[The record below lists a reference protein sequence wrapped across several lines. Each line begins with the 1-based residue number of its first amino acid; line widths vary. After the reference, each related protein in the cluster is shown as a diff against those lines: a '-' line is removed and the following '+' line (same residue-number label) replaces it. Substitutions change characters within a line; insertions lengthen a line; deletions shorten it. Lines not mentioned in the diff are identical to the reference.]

1 MAYIKKHAKTSVEN
15 EELENT
21 AAVVQPVKP
30 RAIRKKVVKVEAVAA
45 ENQDNVEP
53 NVTDKDESN
62 VQQESMENNN
72 FEQKSI
78 SRPHDILYISKLS
91 SLTFEELLEFAE
103 TYGIKKDTSNNIR
116 RQELMHA
123 ILKAQ
128 ISMEGKIVAE
138 GTLETL
144 QDGFGFLRSKN
155 SYYLVGPDDIY
166 ISPAQIRL
174 FGLRTGDIITGEVR
188 PPKDNVGEKFFAL
201 LRIESV
207 NGEEPNNLYK
217 RPHFDKL
224 TPIFPNERI
233 DLEFA
238 PNKISTR
245 IINLVSPIGKGQRG
259 LIVAPPKAGKTMM
272 LQEIANAICKNY
284 PDIKLFIL
292 LIDER
297 PEEVTDMKRQVP
309 EAEVIASTFD
319 ETPDKHCQVSEMVL
333 EKAKR
338 LVENKHDVVII
349 LDSITRLSR
358 AYNLVVPASGK
369 VLTGGVDSNAL
380 HKPKRFFGAARN
392 IEEGG
397 SLTIIASALV
407 DTGSK
412 MDDYI
417 YEEFKGTGNMELH
430 LDRRLANRRL
440 FPAIDIDSSSTRR
453 EDLLLTPEEMSKMW
467 ALRKFMQSQGIDE
480 DEIIET
486 VVDKM
491 NSTKD
496 NAEFLKLLNS

>member
-1 MAYIKKHAKTSVEN
+1 MPFPTKKRVKVSNEN
-15 EELENT
+15 EEIET
-21 AAVVQPVKP
+21 APAQV
-30 RAIRKKVVKVEAVAA
+30 KKVVRKRVIKQVVA
-45 ENQDNVEP
+45 
-53 NVTDKDESN
+53 ESN
-62 VQQESMENNN
+62 EENTNNSEIIQEKEELDKEIETND
-72 FEQKSI
+72 EVKEVK
-78 SRPHDILYISKLS
+78 RPHDVLYITKLS
-91 SLTFEELLEFAE
+91 CLTFEELLEFAE
-103 TYGIKKDTSNNIR
+103 SYGIKKDANNNIR

-128 ISMEGKIVAE
+128 IAMEGKIVAE

-144 QDGFGFLRSKN
+144 QDGFGFLRSQN
-155 SYYLVGPDDIY
+155 SNYLVGPDDIY

-174 FGLRTGDIITGEVR
+174 FGLRTGDIIRGEVR
-188 PPKDNVGEKFFAL
+188 PPKDNAGEKFFAL

-309 EAEVIASTFD
+309 EAEVVASTFD

-430 LDRRLANRRL
+430 LDRKLANRRL

-453 EDLLLTPEEMSKMW
+453 EDLLLTEEEKNKMW
-467 ALRKFMQSQGIDE
+467 ALRKYMQSQGIDE
-480 DEIIET
+480 DQLIET
-486 VVDKM
+486 VIDKM

>member
-1 MAYIKKHAKTSVEN
+1 MPFPTKKSVKTLSEN
-15 EELENT
+15 EELD
-21 AAVVQPVKP
+21 APQVVKIKSV
-30 RAIRKKVVKVEAVAA
+30 RKKVVKQVAA
-45 ENQDNVEP
+45 ASETNNDEIQSN
-53 NVTDKDESN
+53 KDESIKD
-62 VQQESMENNN
+62 ELKNNREVETSEDTN
-72 FEQKSI
+72 KKI
-78 SRPHDILYISKLS
+78 NRPHDILYISKLS

-123 ILKAQ
+123 ILRAQ

-155 SYYLVGPDDIY
+155 SNYLVGPDDIY

-174 FGLRTGDIITGEVR
+174 FGLRTGDLITGEVR
-188 PPKDNVGEKFFAL
+188 PPKDNAGEKFFAL
-201 LRIESV
+201 LRIETV

-233 DLEFA
+233 NLEFA

-430 LDRRLANRRL
+430 LDRKLANRRL

-453 EDLLLTPEEMSKMW
+453 EDLLLTEEEKTKMW

-480 DEIIET
+480 DQLIET

-491 NSTKD
+491 NSTRD

>member
-1 MAYIKKHAKTSVEN
+1 MASIKKHAKTSVEN
-15 EELENT
+15 EELENSA
-21 AAVVQPVKP
+21 AAVQQPVKH
-30 RAIRKKVVKVEAVAA
+30 RAIRKKVVKLDANT
-45 ENQDNVEP
+45 ENN
-53 NVTDKDESN
+53 TESN
-62 VQQESMENNN
+62 TSDKEELNVQKDTIENDKVIN
-72 FEQKSI
+72 
-78 SRPHDILYISKLS
+78 RPHDILYISKLS

-103 TYGIKKDTSNNIR
+103 SYGIKKDTNNNIR
-116 RQELMHA
+116 RQELMHS
-123 ILKAQ
+123 ILRAQ

-155 SYYLVGPDDIY
+155 SNYLVGPDDIY

-174 FGLRTGDIITGEVR
+174 FGLRTGDVITGEVR
-188 PPKDNVGEKFFAL
+188 PPKDNAGEKFFAL

-217 RPHFDKL
+217 RPLFDKL

-284 PDIKLFIL
+284 PNIKLFIL

-319 ETPDKHCQVSEMVL
+319 ELPERHCQVSEMVL

-380 HKPKRFFGAARN
+380 HKPKKFFGAARN

-430 LDRRLANRRL
+430 LERKFANRRI

-453 EDLLLTPEEMSKMW
+453 DDLLLNDEELAKMNL
-467 ALRKFMQSQGIDE
+467 LRSAYGQSINIDE
-480 DEIIET
+480 YEFIEKDEKKNE
-486 VVDKM
+486 KYY
-491 NSTKD
+491 
-496 NAEFLKLLNS
+496 

>member
-1 MAYIKKHAKTSVEN
+1 MPFPTKKRVKVSNENN
-15 EELENT
+15 EEIET
-21 AAVVQPVKP
+21 APVQV
-30 RAIRKKVVKVEAVAA
+30 KKVVRKRVIKQVVADSNE
-45 ENQDNVEP
+45 ENTNNSEIVQEKYEL
-53 NVTDKDESN
+53 DKEI
-62 VQQESMENNN
+62 ENND
-72 FEQKSI
+72 EVKEVK
-78 SRPHDILYISKLS
+78 RPHDVLYITKLS
-91 SLTFEELLEFAE
+91 CLTFEELLEFAE
-103 TYGIKKDTSNNIR
+103 SYGIKKDANNNIR

-128 ISMEGKIVAE
+128 IAMEGKIVAE

-144 QDGFGFLRSKN
+144 QDGFGFLRSQN
-155 SYYLVGPDDIY
+155 SNYLVGPDDIY

-174 FGLRTGDIITGEVR
+174 FGLRTGDIIRGEVR
-188 PPKDNVGEKFFAL
+188 PPKDNAGEKFFAL
-201 LRIESV
+201 LRIETV

-233 DLEFA
+233 DLEFL

-309 EAEVIASTFD
+309 EAEVVASTFD

-430 LDRRLANRRL
+430 LDRKLANRRL

-453 EDLLLTPEEMSKMW
+453 EDLLLTEEEKNKMW
-467 ALRKFMQSQGIDE
+467 ALRKYMQSQGIDE
-480 DEIIET
+480 DQLIET
-486 VVDKM
+486 VIDKM

>member
-1 MAYIKKHAKTSVEN
+1 MPFPTKKRVKVSNEN
-15 EELENT
+15 EEIEVSS
-21 AAVVQPVKP
+21 AQPKKVV
-30 RAIRKKVVKVEAVAA
+30 RKKVVKQVVAEANE
-45 ENQDNVEP
+45 ENTNNSEIIQE
-53 NVTDKDESN
+53 KDEFDK
-62 VQQESMENNN
+62 EIENND
-72 FEQKSI
+72 EVKEVK
-78 SRPHDILYISKLS
+78 RPHDILYISKLS
-91 SLTFEELLEFAE
+91 VLTFEELLEFAE
-103 TYGIKKDTSNNIR
+103 SYGIKKDTSNNIR

-128 ISMEGKIVAE
+128 IALEGKIVAE

-155 SYYLVGPDDIY
+155 SNYLVGPDDIY

-174 FGLRTGDIITGEVR
+174 FGLRTGDLITGEVR
-188 PPKDNVGEKFFAL
+188 PPKDNAGEKFFAL
-201 LRIESV
+201 LRIETV

-430 LDRRLANRRL
+430 LDRKLANRRL

-453 EDLLLTPEEMSKMW
+453 EDLLLTEEEKNKMW
-467 ALRKFMQSQGIDE
+467 ALRKYMQSQGIDE
-480 DEIIET
+480 DQLIET

>member
-1 MAYIKKHAKTSVEN
+1 MPFPTKKRVKVSNEN
-15 EELENT
+15 EEIET
-21 AAVVQPVKP
+21 APAQV
-30 RAIRKKVVKVEAVAA
+30 KKVVRKRVIKQVVA
-45 ENQDNVEP
+45 
-53 NVTDKDESN
+53 ESN
-62 VQQESMENNN
+62 EENTNNSEIIQEKEELDKEIETND
-72 FEQKSI
+72 EVKEVK
-78 SRPHDILYISKLS
+78 RPHDVLYITKLS
-91 SLTFEELLEFAE
+91 CLTFEELLEFAE
-103 TYGIKKDTSNNIR
+103 SYGIKKDANNNIR

-128 ISMEGKIVAE
+128 IAMEGKIVAE

-144 QDGFGFLRSKN
+144 QDGFGFLRSQN
-155 SYYLVGPDDIY
+155 SNYLVGPDDIY

-174 FGLRTGDIITGEVR
+174 FGLRTGDIIRGEVR
-188 PPKDNVGEKFFAL
+188 PPKDNAGEKFFAL

-233 DLEFA
+233 DLEFL

-309 EAEVIASTFD
+309 EAEVVASTFD

-430 LDRRLANRRL
+430 LDRKLANRRL

-453 EDLLLTPEEMSKMW
+453 EDLLLTEEEKNKMW
-467 ALRKFMQSQGIDE
+467 ALRKYMQSQGIDE
-480 DEIIET
+480 DQLIET
-486 VVDKM
+486 VIDKM

>member
-1 MAYIKKHAKTSVEN
+1 MASIKKHAKTSVEN
-15 EELENT
+15 EELENSA
-21 AAVVQPVKP
+21 AAVQQPVKH
-30 RAIRKKVVKVEAVAA
+30 RAIRKKVVKLDANT
-45 ENQDNVEP
+45 ENN
-53 NVTDKDESN
+53 TESN
-62 VQQESMENNN
+62 TSDKEELNVQKDTIENDKVIN
-72 FEQKSI
+72 
-78 SRPHDILYISKLS
+78 RPHDILYISKLS

-103 TYGIKKDTSNNIR
+103 SYGIKKDTNNNIR
-116 RQELMHA
+116 RQELMHS
-123 ILKAQ
+123 ILRAQ

-155 SYYLVGPDDIY
+155 SNYLVGPDDIY

-174 FGLRTGDIITGEVR
+174 FGLRTGDVITGEVR
-188 PPKDNVGEKFFAL
+188 PPKDNAGEKFFAL

-217 RPHFDKL
+217 RPLFDKL

-284 PDIKLFIL
+284 PNIKLFIL

-319 ETPDKHCQVSEMVL
+319 ELPERHCQVSEMVL

-380 HKPKRFFGAARN
+380 HKPKKFFGAARN

-430 LDRRLANRRL
+430 LERKFANRRI

-453 EDLLLTPEEMSKMW
+453 DDLLLNDEELAKMNL
-467 ALRKFMQSQGIDE
+467 LRSAYGQSINIDE
-480 DEIIET
+480 YEC
-486 VVDKM
+486 
-491 NSTKD
+491 
-496 NAEFLKLLNS
+496 LL

>member
-1 MAYIKKHAKTSVEN
+1 MPFPTKKRVKVSNEN
-15 EELENT
+15 EEIET
-21 AAVVQPVKP
+21 APAQV
-30 RAIRKKVVKVEAVAA
+30 KKVVRKRVIKQVVADSNE
-45 ENQDNVEP
+45 ENTNNSEIIQEKEEL
-53 NVTDKDESN
+53 DKEIETNDE
-62 VQQESMENNN
+62 VKEV
-72 FEQKSI
+72 K
-78 SRPHDILYISKLS
+78 RPHDVLYITKLS
-91 SLTFEELLEFAE
+91 CLTFEELLEFAE
-103 TYGIKKDTSNNIR
+103 SYGIKKDANNNIR

-128 ISMEGKIVAE
+128 IAMEGKIVAE

-144 QDGFGFLRSKN
+144 QDGFGFLRSQN
-155 SYYLVGPDDIY
+155 SNYLVGPDDIY

-174 FGLRTGDIITGEVR
+174 FGLRTGDIIRGEVR
-188 PPKDNVGEKFFAL
+188 PPKDNAGEKFFAL

-430 LDRRLANRRL
+430 LDRKLANRRL

-453 EDLLLTPEEMSKMW
+453 EDLLLTEEEKNKMW
-467 ALRKFMQSQGIDE
+467 ALRKYMQSQGIDE
-480 DEIIET
+480 DQLIET

>member
-1 MAYIKKHAKTSVEN
+1 MAFSNKPKKVVIAD
-15 EELENT
+15 ENT
-21 AAVVQPVKP
+21 IEPVKVKSVK
-30 RAIRKKVVKVEAVAA
+30 KKVVKVSNANTEEIQEENVLALEDNA
-45 ENQDNVEP
+45 EETKVKNIQNLEV
-53 NVTDKDESN
+53 
-62 VQQESMENNN
+62 
-72 FEQKSI
+72 
-78 SRPHDILYISKLS
+78 LYISKLS
-91 SLTFEELLEFAE
+91 AFTFDELSEFALQ
-103 TYGIKKDTSNNIR
+103 YDIKKDTTFR
-116 RQELMHA
+116 RQELMQSIVRNHINA
-123 ILKAQ
+123 G
-128 ISMEGKIVAE
+128 GKVVAE
-138 GTLETL
+138 GTLEIL

-155 SYYLVGPDDIY
+155 TNYLVGQDDIY
-166 ISPAQIRL
+166 ISPSQIRL
-174 FGLRTGDIITGEVR
+174 FGLRTGDLVSGEVR

-207 NGEEPNNLYK
+207 NNEKPENLYK
-217 RPHFDKL
+217 RPMFDKL

-233 DLEFA
+233 NLEFV

-245 IINLVSPIGKGQRG
+245 IINLVAPIGKGQRG

-272 LQEIANAICKNY
+272 LQEIANSICHNY

-297 PEEVTDMKRQVP
+297 PEEVTDMKRNVP
-309 EAEVIASTFD
+309 NAEVVASTFD

-407 DTGSK
+407 DTGSR
-412 MDDYI
+412 MDEYI

-453 EDLLLTPEEMSKMW
+453 EDLLLTEEEMTKMW
-467 ALRKFMQSQGIDE
+467 ALRKIMQAQSINE

-491 NSTKD
+491 NSTKN

>member
-1 MAYIKKHAKTSVEN
+1 MPFPTKKRVKVSNEN
-15 EELENT
+15 EEIET
-21 AAVVQPVKP
+21 APAQV
-30 RAIRKKVVKVEAVAA
+30 KKVVRKRVIKQVVADSN
-45 ENQDNVEP
+45 EESTNNSEIIQEKEEL
-53 NVTDKDESN
+53 DKEIETNDE
-62 VQQESMENNN
+62 VKEV
-72 FEQKSI
+72 K
-78 SRPHDILYISKLS
+78 RPHDVLYITKLS
-91 SLTFEELLEFAE
+91 CLTFEELLEFAE
-103 TYGIKKDTSNNIR
+103 SYGIKKDANNNIR

-128 ISMEGKIVAE
+128 IAMEGKIVAE

-144 QDGFGFLRSKN
+144 QDGFGFLRSQN
-155 SYYLVGPDDIY
+155 SNYLVGPDDIY

-174 FGLRTGDIITGEVR
+174 FGLRTGDIIRGEVR
-188 PPKDNVGEKFFAL
+188 PPKDNAGEKFFAL

-430 LDRRLANRRL
+430 LDRKLANRRL

-453 EDLLLTPEEMSKMW
+453 EDLLLTEEEKNKMW
-467 ALRKFMQSQGIDE
+467 ALRKYMQSQGIDE
-480 DEIIET
+480 DQLIET
-486 VVDKM
+486 VIDKM

>member
-1 MAYIKKHAKTSVEN
+1 MALANKSKEN
-15 EELENT
+15 LETELVSE
-21 AAVVQPVKP
+21 PVKV
-30 RAIRKKVVKVEAVAA
+30 RSVRKKVVKKATLSGTEDISNGNN
-45 ENQDNVEP
+45 EDDNSIEYDEFETIERHQD
-53 NVTDKDESN
+53 
-62 VQQESMENNN
+62 
-72 FEQKSI
+72 I
-78 SRPHDILYISKLS
+78 IYINKLS
-91 SLTFEELLEFAE
+91 ALTFEELLEFAGG
-103 TYGIKKDTSNNIR
+103 YGIKKDTNVR
-116 RQELMHA
+116 RQELMHL
-123 ILKAQ
+123 ILRAHLT
-128 ISMEGKIVAE
+128 SGGKIEAD
-138 GTLETL
+138 GTLEVL

-155 SYYLVGPDDIY
+155 TNYLSGHDDIY
-166 ISPAQIRL
+166 IAPTQIRL
-174 FGLRTGDIITGEVR
+174 FGLRTGDMVGGEVR
-188 PPKDNVGEKFFAL
+188 PPKDNSPEKFFGL
-201 LRIESV
+201 LRIERV
-207 NGEEPNNLYK
+207 NGDKPESLYK
-217 RPHFDKL
+217 RPIFDKL

-233 DLEFA
+233 NLEFA

-272 LQEIANAICKNY
+272 LQEIANAICRNY

-297 PEEVTDMKRQVP
+297 PEEVTDMKRNVP
-309 EAEVIASTFD
+309 AAEVIASTFD

-369 VLTGGVDSNAL
+369 ILTGGVDSNAL

-407 DTGSK
+407 DTGSR

-430 LDRRLANRRL
+430 LDRKFANRRL

-453 EDLLLTPEEMSKMW
+453 DDLLLSEEELAKMRLIRN
-467 ALRKFMQSQGIDE
+467 AQSQNVNVDE
-480 DEIIET
+480 YAIIEKII
-486 VVDKM
+486 DKM

-496 NAEFLKLLNS
+496 NFEFLKLLNS